1 LERRAEMLVRFDPFG
16 ELDRLADQ
24 AFGPRRVRSAVPIDV
39 HRIGNEFVAFLDLP
53 GVSPETIELTLDKHD
68 LTVTAER
75 RELLSENTDT
85 TQTLIRERPTG
96 RFVRRLHLGEG
107 LDLDQVNAEYE
118 NGVLTVRIPVAAK
131 EQARKV
137 EVRIVPQVPAA
148 EESAA

>member
-1 LERRAEMLVRFDPFG
+1 
-16 ELDRLADQ
+16 
-24 AFGPRRVRSAVPIDV
+24 
-39 HRIGNEFVAFLDLP
+39 
-53 GVSPETIELTLDKHD
+53 LDKHD